1 MKKGKNYNRYGY
13 AWNNPLKFIDISGE
27 WLEISFG
34 AAVAIGAAIGI
45 ATYTIVALTTWTQ
58 FTSLGLLKSAV
69 TGAISGAVSFGVGE
83 LASTIL
89 PNLLN
94 TTKLAIDMKLWIG
107 ETIAFHSMSAVM
119 HAVSQGV
126 IAGIS
131 GGKFLQ
137 GAASALISSAVAGAV
152 QGAGNIAGL
161 KDNGFRTI
169 LFGTVS
175 GGITAE
181 LAGGNFWQG
190 AAIGL
195 TVSALNHLA
204 HGNDG
209 DSDPK
214 RKLIRTTSSSLEGH
228 DSSLSLRGV
237 TKGFLDKFGKFYRS
251 NVSAGL
257 KVNSS
262 LSVRAEIMTYIYSDN
277 TADLYIHLSVN
288 LSNYNSSNLFI
299 NYSIDGGY
307 NKILYSGISK
317 YKYGNSSTE
326 QTISSPNYTPSYKGI
341 VSHVLKN
348 INLGSIVSIYS
359 TVANDSF
366 LGYIGKSQVIFD
378 FKVK

>member
-1 MKKGKNYNRYGY
+1 MSK
-13 AWNNPLKFIDISGE
+13 PLKKNSLKENTLTGIGE
-27 WLEISFG
+27 FLYEEKFPR
-34 AAVAIGAAIGI
+34 
-45 ATYTIVALTTWTQ
+45 TPL
-58 FTSLGLLKSAV
+58 LKEGLLELINLIADYYEEGQKLYPEIILVTDWDYFKS
-69 TGAISGAVSFGVGE
+69 ISNRE
-83 LASTIL
+83 III
-89 PNLLN
+89 NN
-94 TTKLAIDMKLWIG
+94 
-107 ETIAFHSMSAVM
+107 
-119 HAVSQGV
+119 
-126 IAGIS
+126 
-131 GGKFLQ
+131 
-137 GAASALISSAVAGAV
+137 
-152 QGAGNIAGL
+152 
-161 KDNGFRTI
+161 
-169 LFGTVS
+169 
-175 GGITAE
+175 AE